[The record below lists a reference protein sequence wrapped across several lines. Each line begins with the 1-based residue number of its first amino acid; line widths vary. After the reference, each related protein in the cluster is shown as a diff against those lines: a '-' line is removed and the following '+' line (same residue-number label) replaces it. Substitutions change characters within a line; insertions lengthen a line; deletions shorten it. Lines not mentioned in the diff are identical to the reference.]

1 VFENLNDVARCLT
14 RDMNW
19 VLSLDRS
26 HDYYLPFRSTEPAE
40 RPTRATAFT
49 YSSILVSR
57 LRQWLTKFDIL
68 LVPLLTTMSSKE
80 LRAAIVLK
88 MYHMSGMILVTV
100 CQSSNEMAYDLC
112 NDEFE
117 KILQLSESLIV
128 AQTKDSVDYT
138 PFPCEME
145 LLCALSV
152 TARKCRH
159 PDIRRKALALM
170 KHAPPREG
178 PWDCKDVRKLLI
190 DFTD

>member
-1 VFENLNDVARCLT
+1 
-14 RDMNW
+14 
-19 VLSLDRS
+19 
-26 HDYYLPFRSTEPAE
+26 
-40 RPTRATAFT
+40 
-49 YSSILVSR
+49 
-57 LRQWLTKFDIL
+57 
-68 LVPLLTTMSSKE
+68 MSSKE

-112 NDEFE
+112 IDEFE

-138 PFPCEME
+138 PFPCEMG

-159 PDIRRKALALM
+159 PDIWRKALALM
-170 KHAPPREG
+170 KHAPLREG